1 MKKIIKKLKERKGAD
16 NTIEA
21 SANIF
26 VYVVIFLLVLMA
38 INIMYKEYQLHIFS
52 SELVRTAELYGEVGE
67 ETTRRQKELEK
78 SLGIQPT
85 VKWSRV
91 GKYNL
96 NEEIN
101 LNLSLKTNIKIPF
114 FKSSITLNKNATG
127 TSEVYRK

>member
-1 MKKIIKKLKERKGAD
+1 MKKIIRKIKEIKGAD
-16 NTIEA
+16 NTIES

-26 VYVVIFLLVLMA
+26 VYAVIFLLVLMA
-38 INIMYKEYQLHIFS
+38 MNTMYKEYQLHIFS

-67 ETTRRQKELEK
+67 ETTKRKKELEK
-78 SLGIQPT
+78 SLGIKPV
-85 VKWSRV
+85 VKWGKV

-101 LNLSLKTNIKIPF
+101 LNLSLKTNVKIPF
-114 FKSSITLNKNATG
+114 FKSSMTLNKNATG